1 MIKENGFIEERIVD
15 FPDFTLERI
24 QMVKTISKEFRC
36 EGNYHLLICVSG
48 VAHLESESGKIN
60 ELLPGPA
67 FLLAAG
73 TRSYRISNIGFE
85 TLIFLRAVPV
95 KKTIGAQD

>member
-1 MIKENGFIEERIVD
+1 
-15 FPDFTLERI
+15 
-24 QMVKTISKEFRC
+24 VKTISKEFCC

-73 TRSYRISNIGFE
+73 TRFYRISNKVSE

-95 KKTIGAQD
+95 KNTMGAQD

>member
-1 MIKENGFIEERIVD
+1 
-15 FPDFTLERI
+15 
-24 QMVKTISKEFRC
+24 
-36 EGNYHLLICVSG
+36 

-73 TRSYRISNIGFE
+73 TRSYRISNKVSE

-95 KKTIGAQD
+95 KNTMGAQD